1 MSNRN
6 EDRTLSGSTE
16 IYADILD
23 LPSTI
28 NAIRIKNNFGLA
40 GQVLC
45 KNTTN
50 NKLEFNSVPIA
61 DDTITTNMIQ
71 NLAITDAK
79 IANNTI
85 TGGKLSANVNGT
97 FNIDTSGGIE
107 ANNLQADND
116 LVVNGNTNLNGTL
129 TTIGNANSDS
139 LLTRGTILFF
149 NGASAVGTFASNTGT
164 LTIPNLVAPTSLS
177 VGSQAELVVDGGA
190 HTATFGASTI
200 FGGEM
205 SMATGGSEVFDMNDH
220 NITDCGGLAFT
231 TGSDIT
237 NCDTI
242 TANTLNLNTALSMT
256 NLNLDLGSGD
266 LTCDNATFDGG
277 AVLIDGTGI
286 VCKVAGG
293 GTTTI
298 TMNHTNG
305 VISCKGL
312 GTAGGNITTVNGT
325 IDTGSGNITTTG
337 RITATESDIS
347 QIHGQPILIDKF
359 LIGNGSIRSSNGGEI
374 LGYAGLGDPNLDIN
388 LLDGS
393 ISCKAINTQNSNLT
407 MGSGDITCQ
416 FITSNAINTSNSNI
430 TMGTGGITGATGT
443 ITTFN
448 STTNN
453 TTTIN
458 STTLHTGAIT
468 VSNKTTGIGSSGLSS
483 GESIPLRQFN
493 LYNIDNDI
501 PRIIGAKSFFADHDY
516 SRTITTSYKNIDKDT
531 TTLNIAFNVPPSK
544 KVVVEVGFYI
554 KNTLN
559 NKPLLMRLVNSAGAE
574 FYATYINN
582 SNHGHS
588 TESMEIAQDGRGS
601 TIITKWWLSF
611 PTIGSLV
618 NLQPQC
624 KVNSGTCVIST
635 GGTYTGQ
642 TPPMYVKIESLGSN
656 SAFNWHYE
664 TASGG
669 DDY

>member
-1 MSNRN
+1 MSN
-6 EDRTLSGSTE
+6 EDRTLSGSTQ
-16 IYADILD
+16 IACDILD
-23 LPSTI
+23 LPQTI
-28 NAIRIKNNFGLA
+28 NAIRIKNQFGIA
-40 GQVLC
+40 GQVLA
-45 KNTTN
+45 KNVSTN
-50 NKLEFNSVPIA
+50 KIEWNSVPIA
-61 DDTITTNMIQ
+61 DDTITTEMIKDG
-71 NLAITDAK
+71 AV
-79 IANNTI
+79 
-85 TGGKLSANVNGT
+85 TGPKLSANVNGS

-107 ANNLQADND
+107 AQNITADGD
-116 LVVNGNTNLNGTL
+116 LVVSGNVNLNGSL
-129 TTIGNANSDS
+129 TTIGNANTDS

-149 NGASAVGTFASNTGT
+149 NGANPIGTFASNTGT

-177 VGSQAELVVDGGA
+177 VGTQAELVVDGGA
-190 HTATFGASTI
+190 HTTTFGASTI
-200 FGGEM
+200 FGGEV

-277 AVLIDGTGI
+277 AVLVDGTGI
-286 VCKVAGG
+286 VCKVSGG
-293 GTTTI
+293 GATTI
-298 TMNHTNG
+298 TLNHTNG

-312 GTAGGNITTVNGT
+312 GTATGNITTSNGT

-337 RITATESDIS
+337 RITATQSDIS

-359 LIGNGSIRSSNGGEI
+359 IIGNGSIRNANGGEI
-374 LGYAGLGDPNLDIN
+374 LGFAGTGDPNLDIN

-393 ISCKAINTQNSNLT
+393 IICKAINTQNSNLT

-430 TMGTGGITGATGT
+430 TMGTGGITGASGT

-458 STTLHTGAIT
+458 STTLNTGALT
-468 VSNKTTGIGSSGLSS
+468 CSNKTTGISGSGLSS
-483 GESIPLRQFN
+483 GQSIPIKQFN
-493 LYNIDNDI
+493 LYSIDNDI

-559 NKPLLMRLVNSAGAE
+559 NKPLLMRLVNSSGAE
-574 FYATYINN
+574 FYGAYINN

-588 TESMEIAQDGRGS
+588 TENMEITRDGFGS
-601 TIITKWWLSF
+601 TIITKWWFSF
-611 PTIGSLV
+611 PSIGPLV

-624 KVNSGTCVIST
+624 KVSSGTCVIST
-635 GGTYTGQ
+635 GGSGSGQ
-642 TPPMYVKIESLGSN
+642 TPPMYVKVESLGTPTD
-656 SAFNWHYE
+656 AFNWHYE
-664 TASGG
+664 TSSGG